1 MIEATVEQMKTII
14 ADELDVNLRREDI
27 EADTPLFE
35 DGLGLDS
42 IAIMAFITLIE
53 EHFEFQFAEDEL
65 TMEPF
70 QNLRTLAQF
79 ISARGATPQGAV
91 IEPNTHNAID
101 R

>member
-1 MIEATVEQMKTII
+1 MIEPTIERLRHII
-14 ADELDVNLRREDI
+14 AKELDVNIRLEDI

-53 EHFEFQFAEDEL
+53 ENFNFQFAEDEL

-79 ISARGATPQGAV
+79 IVDRVEVPQ
-91 IEPNTHNAID
+91 HS
-101 R
+101 